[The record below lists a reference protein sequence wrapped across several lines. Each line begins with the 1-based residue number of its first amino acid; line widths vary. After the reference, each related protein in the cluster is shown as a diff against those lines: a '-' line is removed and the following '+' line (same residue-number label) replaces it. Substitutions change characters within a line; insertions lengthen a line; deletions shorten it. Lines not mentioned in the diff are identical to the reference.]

1 MGGGGAGGGKGRV
14 RISQGFTERKGSL
27 QNAGEKPI
35 YTRAEDLQ
43 LLNCSPSRKGRHCHK

>member
-27 QNAGEKPI
+27 QNAGEKPV